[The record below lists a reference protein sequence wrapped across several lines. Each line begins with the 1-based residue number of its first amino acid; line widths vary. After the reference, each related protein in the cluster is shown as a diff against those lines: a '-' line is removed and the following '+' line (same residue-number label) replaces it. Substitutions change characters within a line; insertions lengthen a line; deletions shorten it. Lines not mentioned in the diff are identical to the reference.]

1 MSSSHKPKAV
11 AGKGSI
17 LAHRYAVALLELAE
31 EKKLIDLVMADLEA
45 LGEAIEGNRSFR
57 ILAAHPRC
65 HKELVIGV
73 MKKLAATAK
82 FNDLTMAFLLRV
94 AAGKRLGL
102 LGLMIDAFRDEVAV
116 LRRQYTAIVS
126 APCALQKEQKEAL
139 SAQLGKI
146 TGGTV
151 DLIVEEDKSLLGG
164 LTIQM
169 GSRLID
175 ASVKGKLMQIEHQL
189 KLQREAA

>member
-11 AGKGSI
+11 AGKGPI
-17 LAHRYAVALLELAE
+17 LARRYAVALLELAE
-31 EKKLIDLVMADLEA
+31 EKKLTDSVMTDLEA

-65 HKELVIGV
+65 HRKMVVDV
-73 MKKLAATAK
+73 MTKLASVAK
-82 FNDLTMAFLLRV
+82 FNDLTTAFLLRV

-126 APCALQKEQKEAL
+126 VPCALKEEQKTAL

-164 LTIQM
+164 LTVQM

-175 ASVKGKLMQIEHQL
+175 ASVKGKLGQIEQQL